1 MTTALTT
8 SHKALEFD
16 KVLEHLARLCLSAS
30 GREAALALRPFAT
43 AHDAMEAALL
53 YDECR
58 IWSVAAQ
65 AHKKPFRMTSF
76 PETGGIA
83 GFLRS
88 QRAILDIDAL
98 WTLREVLRM
107 AQEAAVSILPTSES
121 NNTVLWPR
129 LVQFVENNPLPEA
142 LTAALQRCLSD
153 DGHMRDESSPE
164 LLLVR
169 TQLRSLHQSC
179 MRKVKDFAAQYNI
192 LHYLQDEFMTLASD
206 RYVLPLKANFK
217 GRLQGIIHDWSQTGE
232 TCYFEPMFLVEI
244 NNNLQELKRQ
254 EHEEERKVMEY
265 LTGLVRDSLPAVQH
279 AHALLT
285 RLDVLLSLAKLAD
298 AMTPAT
304 RAPQHTHAH
313 SKKKVAPAPQ
323 ECVCVT
329 LSDIA
334 STPPPTALQDGA
346 PSHDLNAGHKV
357 FLPAARHPLLA
368 LTSAAQ
374 PIDIM
379 LNEGERGLVISGGN
393 AGGKTVCLKTLGLIA
408 LMSMSGMPVPVGRGA
423 IIPFWH
429 YVHAFIGDEQSL
441 DDNVSTFTAQI
452 RHLTAA
458 WETASSH
465 SLILLDEFGA
475 GTDPAQGAAL
485 AQAVLDALLDKDVT
499 VVAATHF
506 PALKTYALTREK
518 ARAASVLFDP
528 STKRPLFRLAYD
540 QVGAS
545 QALDVARE
553 HGLPESIVRRAE
565 HYLLQDGEDTTAL
578 IERLNHLAVVRE
590 GEIESLKKEQEAQRQ
605 KRLRLDERFERE
617 RVKLYDEVRGKAQ
630 ELMAAWK
637 AGKVTHKQALKDMSR
652 IRAQVAN
659 APASHAEL
667 DTVGATK
674 PLLETLR
681 VGQSI
686 LHRSFGKKGTVCEVD
701 ARKKRV
707 RMDMGGV
714 TLWADVADLGTAP
727 INDIRAPQK
736 PTAPVKRTGVVLT
749 QAGGAAPLS
758 LSLRLDI
765 RGKRADVALAELER
779 FLDKALLGGREC
791 VEIVHGRGTGVLRK
805 EIHAFLRTF
814 SAVESFELAPEDRG
828 GDGMTMVT
836 LR

>member
-1 MTTALTT
+1 MTTVLTN

-16 KVLEHLARLCLSAS
+16 KVLEHLARLCLSSS
-30 GREAALALRPFAT
+30 GRDAALSLRPFAS

-65 AHKKPFRMTSF
+65 AHKKPFRMSAF
-76 PETGGIA
+76 PETGAIA

-107 AQEAAVSILPTSES
+107 AQEAATSIVPISD
-121 NNTVLWPR
+121 NNSTVLWPR

-153 DGHMRDESSPE
+153 DGLIRDESSPE

-265 LTGLVRDSLPAVQH
+265 LTGLVRDCLPAVQH
-279 AHALLT
+279 AHTLLT
-285 RLDVLLSLAKLAD
+285 RLDVLLAQAKLAD
-298 AMTPAT
+298 AMASQQ
-304 RAPQHTHAH
+304 RHA
-313 SKKKVAPAPQ
+313 SNKKKATPVLQ

-329 LSDIA
+329 LSDITVA
-334 STPPPTALQDGA
+334 HEGA
-346 PSHDLNAGHKV
+346 HDKDAGHKV
-357 FLPAARHPLLA
+357 FLPEARHPLLA
-368 LTSAAQ
+368 LASAAQ
-374 PIDIM
+374 PIDIT
-379 LNEGERGLVISGGN
+379 LEAGERGLVISGGN

-423 IIPFWH
+423 IIPFWR
-429 YVHAFIGDEQSL
+429 YIHAFIGDEQSL

-452 RHLTAA
+452 RHLTTA

-565 HYLLQDGEDTTAL
+565 HYLLQDGEDTTML
-578 IERLNHLAVVRE
+578 IERLNQLAVVRE
-590 GEIESLKKEQEAQRQ
+590 GEIASLKKEQEAQRQ

-637 AGKVTHKQALKDMSR
+637 AGKVSHKQALKDMSR
-652 IRAQVAN
+652 LRAQVAN
-659 APASHAEL
+659 TSQSHADSEQ
-667 DTVGATK
+667 TPTNTT
-674 PLLETLR
+674 LLETLR

-686 LHRSFGKKGTVCEVD
+686 LHRSFGKKGKICEIDV
-701 ARKKRV
+701 RKKRV

-714 TLWADVADLGTAP
+714 TLWADVADLGASTAGDVH
-727 INDIRAPQK
+727 IPQK
-736 PTAPVKRTGVVLT
+736 PAAPAKRTGVVLT
-749 QAGGAAPLS
+749 QTSTTAPLS
-758 LSLRLDI
+758 LSLRLDV
-765 RGKRADVALAELER
+765 RGKRADVALADLER

-805 EIHAFLRTF
+805 
-814 SAVESFELAPEDRG
+814 
-828 GDGMTMVT
+828 
-836 LR
+836 